1 MATEPGSGTQETES
15 PEGNPNPEAGEATEG
30 KQETLLSH
38 LYELRT
44 RLMWVVGS
52 VFALL
57 IVMFPFANT
66 LYGWLAGPL
75 MAHLPESSTM
85 VAIEVASP
93 FLTPFKLVFL
103 LSLVLAVPLILY
115 HAWAFVAP
123 GLYKNEKTLVF
134 PILVSSSVLFYVGM
148 AFAYFV
154 VFPLMFGFFT
164 KTAPEG
170 VAVMTDIGRYLDFVM
185 KIFIAFGAAFEVPV
199 VTLVLVRIGV
209 MTPKQMAAKRP
220 YVIVAA
226 FVIGMLLT
234 PPDVISQVLL
244 AVPVWILFELGLL
257 FSRLVKPKK
266 VAPTTPGGEPIR
278 AGTPSTPAAAS
289 AVPLSPEEQAAELAP
304 VPPLEDDEDEKP
316 PSN

>member
-1 MATEPGSGTQETES
+1 MATEPEGTDS
-15 PEGNPNPEAGEATEG
+15 

-38 LYELRT
+38 LYELRA
-44 RLMWVVGS
+44 RLMWIVGS

-57 IVMFPFANT
+57 IVLFPFANT

-75 MAHLPESSTM
+75 MAHLPEASTM

-103 LSLVLAVPLILY
+103 VSLVLAVPIIFY
-115 HAWAFVAP
+115 HGWAFVAP
-123 GLYKNEKTLVF
+123 GLYSSEKRLVF
-134 PILVSSSVLFYVGM
+134 PILVSSSVLFYIGM
-148 AFAYFV
+148 AFAYFI

-164 KTAPEG
+164 KVAPEG

-199 VTLVLVRIGV
+199 VTLVLVRMGV
-209 MTPKQMAAKRP
+209 TTPKRMAAKRP

-226 FVIGMLLT
+226 FVVGMLLT

-244 AVPVWILFELGLL
+244 AIPVWILFELGLA
-257 FSRLVKPKK
+257 FSRLVTPK
-266 VAPTTPGGEPIR
+266 
-278 AGTPSTPAAAS
+278 AAAEPLAGAEPVVAEGAQAPS
-289 AVPLSPEEQAAELAP
+289 APGAVPLSPEERAAELAP
-304 VPPLEDDEDEKP
+304 VPPLEDEEDDTKP
-316 PSN
+316 SE